1 VETLLGVFVLFHLWR
16 YFTGEESPEKKAA
29 EAMHEVV
36 KAQAQANTENLADAL
51 KQAQNAPPGQPPVTV
66 MHPAPAP
73 AAAPAPQ
80 LPVALAP
87 TAVAP
92 TGAPIVLP
100 QVATPTGPAS
110 PAASPTPFPA
120 ALPANLP
127 PFPAGWGGGQ
137 PPGWVYSVPVTP
149 AVAARAQA
157 LVSQLWATGAGTH
170 TTEMTGGVW
179 TTYNAEYSDAAH
191 KRKGVVAYKPKVAV

>member
-1 VETLLGVFVLFHLWR
+1 MHLWR
-16 YFTGEESPEKKAA
+16 YFTGQESVEKRAA

-36 KAQAQANTENLADAL
+36 KAQAQANTENLADAV
-51 KQAQNAPPGQPPVTV
+51 KAQQAAPPPVAT
-66 MHPAPAP
+66 HPANVITPTGAP
-73 AAAPAPQ
+73 AAA

-87 TAVAP
+87 TATAP
-92 TGAPIVLP
+92 TGAPIALP
-100 QVATPTGPAS
+100 QIATPTGPAS

-137 PPGWVYSVPVTP
+137 PPGWVYSTPVTP
-149 AVAARAQA
+149 AVASRAQA
-157 LVSQLWATGAGTH
+157 LVRQLWATGAGTH

-191 KRKGVVAYKPKVAV
+191 TRKGVVAYRPKVAV